1 MSFQSIQAAVQSS
14 GGILYLMAV
23 LLLVA
28 LTVSIERGWFLWRI
42 LSQGGQLIKEITGAH
57 KLGGDTY
64 TYLVE
69 KNPALPHAKVLEV
82 AIRHDLDHDFERIN
96 DKLEEAVM
104 REAPGVDRYLWIL
117 DTIVTLAPLLGL
129 LGTIIGMF
137 NAFQVLGDPGNAATK
152 VTGGVAEALIA
163 TAAGLTI
170 AVIGLV
176 ALNGLNNRVRI
187 VMHQMET
194 LKMMLVNRIY
204 PHYQEAYNEQ
214 KRVISELR
222 VRASPVE
229 YRS

>member
-1 MSFQSIQAAVQSS
+1 MTFQSIQLAVQSS
-14 GGILYLMAV
+14 GGILYLMAI

-42 LSQGGQLIKEITGAH
+42 LTQGSQLIKEITGAH
-57 KLGGDTY
+57 KLGGDTFS
-64 TYLVE
+64 YLVE
-69 KNPALPHAKVLEV
+69 KNPNLPHAKVLEV
-82 AIRHDLDHDFERIN
+82 AIRHDLDHDFNRIN

-137 NAFQVLGDPGNAATK
+137 NAFQVLGDPGNVPTK

-194 LKMMLVNRIY
+194 LKMILLNRIY
-204 PHYQEAYNEQ
+204 PHYQEAYDEQ
-214 KRVISELR
+214 RRVVSGLR
-222 VRASPVE
+222 MPPSPVE
-229 YRS
+229 YRA